1 MSENKVALVT
11 GSARRIGASIVSK
24 FHSEGFDVIVHARS
38 STDAAQELIE
48 KMNSIRANS
57 ANLVLANLTET
68 EKVEELPQQAL
79 QCFGRIDVLVNNASA
94 FYPTPIQG
102 ATQND
107 WDELFSSNVRAAYF
121 LCQELADELINN
133 EGAIVNI
140 VDTHADNPLP
150 NHSIYN
156 MAKAA
161 LKTMTKSLAKDLGP
175 NVRVNGVSPGAI
187 LWPTPLENEDV
198 PEIIQAREKI
208 VKGIPLSRLG
218 DPEDIAAIAYFLA
231 IEASYMTGQVIKVD
245 GGRSLN

>member
-1 MSENKVALVT
+1 MSENKVALIT

-38 STDAAQELIE
+38 STDAAQELME

-57 ANLVLANLTET
+57 ANLVLVNLTET
-68 EKVEELPQQAL
+68 EEVEQLPQQAL

-94 FYPTPIQG
+94 FYPTPIKE

-107 WDELFSSNVRAAYF
+107 WDELFNSNVRAAYF
-121 LCQELADELINN
+121 LCQKLADELIKN
-133 EGAIVNI
+133 EGAIINI
-140 VDTHADNPLP
+140 VDTHADNPHS
-150 NHSIYN
+150 NQSIYN

-175 NVRVNGVSPGAI
+175 TVRVNGISPGAI
-187 LWPTPLENEDV
+187 LWPTPLETEDG
-198 PEIIQAREKI
+198 PEGMQARERI
-208 VKGIPLSRLG
+208 MKGIPLNRLG
-218 DPEDIAAIAYFLA
+218 DPEDIAAMTYFLA
-231 IEASYMTGQVIKVD
+231 IEASYVTGQVIKVD

>member
-57 ANLVLANLTET
+57 ANLVFANLTET
-68 EKVEELPQQAL
+68 EEVEELPQQAL

-161 LKTMTKSLAKDLGP
+161 LKTMTKSLAKTWVQLCGLMVFTRAQFYCRP
-175 NVRVNGVSPGAI
+175 A
-187 LWPTPLENEDV
+187 
-198 PEIIQAREKI
+198 
-208 VKGIPLSRLG
+208 
-218 DPEDIAAIAYFLA
+218 
-231 IEASYMTGQVIKVD
+231 
-245 GGRSLN
+245 